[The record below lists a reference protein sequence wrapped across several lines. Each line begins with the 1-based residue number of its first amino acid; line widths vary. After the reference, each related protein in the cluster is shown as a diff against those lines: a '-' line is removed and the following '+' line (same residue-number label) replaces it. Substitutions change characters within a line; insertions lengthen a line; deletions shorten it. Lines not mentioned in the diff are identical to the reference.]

1 MACSHLTLDFT
12 QFLWASLFIKIP
24 FYCTVLV
31 GGQNSSGLVRH
42 AFARLG
48 RRVGL
53 FAAFPYGNFDI
64 VIFDIDFDRHVD
76 RFRAHFSSSMPSVC
90 DMSFS
95 TKSADSGLDAD
106 WCLQSNVMPDSR
118 LFLLPQ
124 AKTRSAA
131 GVC

>member
-31 GGQNSSGLVRH
+31 GGQNSSGLARH

-53 FAAFPYGNFDI
+53 FTAFPYGNFDI
-64 VIFDIDFDRHVD
+64 VWDHSRTFLSYIPPHTRRVL
-76 RFRAHFSSSMPSVC
+76 C
-90 DMSFS
+90 
-95 TKSADSGLDAD
+95 SAWYL
-106 WCLQSNVMPDSR
+106 C
-118 LFLLPQ
+118 
-124 AKTRSAA
+124 
-131 GVC
+131 